1 LHSSIE
7 TSGANKLN
15 PKLFRMLLWLVLI
28 AGAGGLITGYIN
40 LDRWPKDAEVIVFF
54 LGLMLFLAPL
64 REEA

>member
-1 LHSSIE
+1 M
-7 TSGANKLN
+7 N